1 MHVHQHLYGLYDAS
15 FVVVVITTRT
25 NPTLSPKNGNTFFQQ
40 SICESVSLCSTI
52 LNLDACAL
60 KNDQWLNFFGSFQ
73 IFWKCKLDYRSDISS
88 VTMCVKRNC
97 AFCMQ
102 DNTRKQCFGQKVDQ
116 KNPKETDRI
125 TSWLHDDPVCQ
136 AVAVKSKT
144 VWALVL
150 QFLHRESNILLCDW
164 LSSSHSR

>member
-25 NPTLSPKNGNTFFQQ
+25 NPTLSPKNGNQFCQQ

-60 KNDQWLNFFGSFQ
+60 KNDQWFKFFGSLDYRL
-73 IFWKCKLDYRSDISS
+73 LDYRSYISS

-125 TSWLHDDPVCQ
+125 TS
-136 AVAVKSKT
+136 
-144 VWALVL
+144 
-150 QFLHRESNILLCDW
+150 
-164 LSSSHSR
+164 